1 MISERIL
8 VADDS
13 QNMRDILKMSLETFG
28 YRVILAEDGER
39 ALERIVAEHPDLLIV
54 DVMMPK
60 VNGFQICRRVKSD
73 PETRDTPVILLTARV
88 QEEDVFWGRDCGA
101 DEYITKPFRTSEL
114 QETITRL
121 LKGRRGGEAGPR
133 ANVHDEQ
140 ERRRNEGGESQIV
153 MLRWDTRAMDVFR
166 KKYGEIRFSE
176 ALRALR
182 SEAERFM
189 AERKDPGPVGVHVPF
204 GLSVVIAGAAAEA
217 MQAGHSLV
225 DRLNASAIS
234 FYDDEDRA
242 RGHIVFRDP
251 RSGRE
256 ARLPLLSFTA
266 RIDPDTQV

>member
-1 MISERIL
+1 MSDRIL

-39 ALERIVAEHPDLLIV
+39 ALERIAAERPDLLIV

-73 PETRDTPVILLTARV
+73 PQTQHTPIILLTARV

-101 DEYITKPFRTSEL
+101 DEYITKPFRTQDL
-114 QETITRL
+114 QQSIERL
-121 LKGRRGGEAGPR
+121 LKDRRAGTVRGAKGARDDRDPKGP
-133 ANVHDEQ
+133 Q
-140 ERRRNEGGESQIV
+140 GGESEIV

-176 ALRALR
+176 ALREMRA
-182 SEAERFM
+182 EAERFQ
-189 AERKDPGPVGVHVPF
+189 ADRKEPGPVGVHVPF
-204 GLSVVIAGAAAEA
+204 GLSVVIAGDAAHA
-217 MQAGHSLV
+217 MEAGHALV
-225 DRLNASAIS
+225 ARLNALAAT
-234 FYDDEDRA
+234 FYDEEDRR
-242 RGHIVFRDP
+242 RGHIAFRDP
-251 RSGRE
+251 RTNRE
-256 ARLPLLSFTA
+256 ARLPLLTFTA